1 MKLQVTTKA
10 LCLQESTLSLKME
23 KKSQDW
29 LQAQPKML
37 LNTSAK
43 FLIKK
48 IDKEEIYLKKIQI
61 MKFARK
67 EQKLYLILL
76 LMP

>member
-1 MKLQVTTKA
+1 MKLQVITKA

-37 LNTSAK
+37 LNTSVK

-67 EQKLYLILL
+67 EQKLCLILL

>member
-1 MKLQVTTKA
+1 MKLQVITKA